1 MQRGNTLIKNYPNN
15 HQLMHSPSFSN
26 KQMLSPHYQ
35 NGTYSNSNDVVISK
49 YMNIIN
55 GLREELRF
63 LSETNSNLLVEL
75 RESQDA
81 NYVLTEELR
90 RSQRSCINTLDELQ
104 ACQTANTVLRE
115 ELQRLELN
123 SVKITRE
130 VDKYKKANKLLRE
143 EIRDLKSTHFKR
155 QDSIK
160 KLQEKAQDIQNQLS
174 EEDSELKGV
183 SSLKEAI
190 DSIADS
196 VENTSLNGYIPT
208 DSDNESL
215 SFNSDIDDRSSLNSL
230 SKKERVLGRRVV
242 GTMERSSS
250 HESKYK
256 YETAGLFTRKQ
267 MHNSIEFHIEDADNE
282 PQNRVN
288 GRRGT
293 LEDILDEKHKNGNGR
308 EDINKNYQDAPLSG
322 KKFSVPEITIDDSFC
337 DKLDINNNNDNNFIY
352 PNYLPGFNS
361 NIRMA
366 DKVDH
371 DNMGKLLKLDGL
383 FFEPLDKRYLVS
395 F

>member
-160 KLQEKAQDIQNQLS
+160 KLQEKAKDIQNQLS

-196 VENTSLNGYIPT
+196 VESTSLNDYIPT
-208 DSDNESL
+208 DSHNESL
-215 SFNSDIDDRSSLNSL
+215 SFNSNTDDRSSLNSL
-230 SKKERVLGRRVV
+230 SKKEHVLGRRVV

-250 HESKYK
+250 HERKYK
-256 YETAGLFTRKQ
+256 
-267 MHNSIEFHIEDADNE
+267 
-282 PQNRVN
+282 
-288 GRRGT
+288 
-293 LEDILDEKHKNGNGR
+293 
-308 EDINKNYQDAPLSG
+308 
-322 KKFSVPEITIDDSFC
+322 
-337 DKLDINNNNDNNFIY
+337 
-352 PNYLPGFNS
+352 
-361 NIRMA
+361 
-366 DKVDH
+366 
-371 DNMGKLLKLDGL
+371 
-383 FFEPLDKRYLVS
+383 
-395 F
+395 